1 MNPRVAVSVTAAVV
15 LLAAAAHGTTV
26 RPMNL
31 EEMVQN
37 SGAIF
42 LGECTGAQ
50 SGRDDRGL
58 PSTTYTFRV
67 LKSVRGAAG
76 KTVTIKQFGLK
87 DIDLRSSQVFQVPGM
102 PAYEPGRR
110 YLLFLTQE
118 SSHGFCAPVGLM
130 QGALRVFEQPG
141 RATLA
146 VNSVGNANLFRGLQD
161 RSDLQRHASLTQTK
175 GPVALDALLVMTTE
189 LVQRRQP

>member
-1 MNPRVAVSVTAAVV
+1 MNPRVVVSWTTAVS
-15 LLAAAAHGTTV
+15 LLVAAASATTV
-26 RPMNL
+26 RPMNI

-42 LGECTGAQ
+42 VGECTGAQ

-67 LKSVRGAAG
+67 LKNVRGAAG

-102 PAYEPGRR
+102 PTYEPGRR
-110 YLLFLTQE
+110 YLLFMTQE
-118 SSHGFCAPVGLM
+118 SGHGFCVPVGLM
-130 QGALRVFEQPG
+130 QGALRVLQQAG
-141 RATLA
+141 RPDLA
-146 VNSVGNANLFRGLQD
+146 VNSVGNANLFWGLEG
-161 RSDLQRHASLTQTK
+161 RPDLQRHASLTQTK
-175 GPVALDALLVMTTE
+175 GPVALDELLAMATE
-189 LVQRRQP
+189 LVQRRRP